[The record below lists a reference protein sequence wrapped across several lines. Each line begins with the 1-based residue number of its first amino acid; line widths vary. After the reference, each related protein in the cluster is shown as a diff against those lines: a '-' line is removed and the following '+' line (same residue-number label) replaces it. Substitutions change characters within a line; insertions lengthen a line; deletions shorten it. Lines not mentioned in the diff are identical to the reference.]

1 MSHVIGP
8 ITFRGFLIKINTPVN
23 EVQDLVQI
31 DKKKKTRFVYRYINC
46 IYTDIFTGVEKI
58 LWRLKNGNVYI
69 FKFVYLEVL
78 RTSRTI
84 FNLIILGTS
93 MAIATQY
100 PRRLSVLGCVLK
112 LKN

>member
-31 DKKKKTRFVYRYINC
+31 DKKKTRFVYRYINC
-46 IYTDIFTGVEKI
+46 IYMDIFTGVK
-58 LWRLKNGNVYI
+58 KNSMEIKKWKCLYI
-69 FKFVYLEVL
+69 KFVYLEVL

>member
-1 MSHVIGP
+1 MEM
-8 ITFRGFLIKINTPVN
+8 FLS
-23 EVQDLVQI
+23 
-31 DKKKKTRFVYRYINC
+31 
-46 IYTDIFTGVEKI
+46 
-58 LWRLKNGNVYI
+58 
-69 FKFVYLEVL
+69 LEVL
-78 RTSRTI
+78 RTSRTS